1 MLVAFAE
8 PPETSSR
15 GRTLSSSTLVLSTS
29 TSTSTA
35 TTSSSN
41 RNSSSACYLPK
52 WTVVSLNDRPNRFS
66 LFRFVSF
73 FFFGTHFFFRFPRCR
88 HRSNHRFRWPK
99 KDIFKKERQRE
110 REREKCGVIGMRRH
124 PYTTTATLC
133 VLAQVEGEVA
143 GRLSRAGLFR
153 QQNAGRRRRRRLRVD
168 VGGGRRR
175 NARRKRR
182 RRRRRRR
189 MKEGR

>member
-73 FFFGTHFFFRFPRCR
+73 FFLEPIFFFAFPDAATVPTTVP
-88 HRSNHRFRWPK
+88 SLAK
-99 KDIFKKERQRE
+99 KR
-110 REREKCGVIGMRRH
+110 
-124 PYTTTATLC
+124 Y
-133 VLAQVEGEVA
+133 
-143 GRLSRAGLFR
+143 
-153 QQNAGRRRRRRLRVD
+153 
-168 VGGGRRR
+168 
-175 NARRKRR
+175 
-182 RRRRRRR
+182 
-189 MKEGR
+189 

>member
-88 HRSNHRFRWPK
+88 HRSNHRSIVGQK
-99 KDIFKKERQRE
+99 KILKKERQRE
-110 REREKCGVIGMRRH
+110 RERNAASLACAAIPTRQRRPCVSLRWWKEKSPDDFLERGFSANKTPAVVVVVGCASTLAVDAVGMR
-124 PYTTTATLC
+124 
-133 VLAQVEGEVA
+133 VA
-143 GRLSRAGLFR
+143 KEEEEE
-153 QQNAGRRRRRRLRVD
+153 
-168 VGGGRRR
+168 GGG
-175 NARRKRR
+175 
-182 RRRRRRR
+182 
-189 MKEGR
+189 GG

>member
-73 FFFGTHFFFRFPRCR
+73 FFLEPIFFFAFPDAATVPTTV
-88 HRSNHRFRWPK
+88 FVGQK
-99 KDIFKKERQRE
+99 KIFLKKRDRE
-110 REREKCGVIGMRRH
+110 RERERNAASLACAAIPTRQRRPCVSLRRWKEKSPDDFLERGFSANKTPAVVVVVGCASTLAVDAVGMR
-124 PYTTTATLC
+124 
-133 VLAQVEGEVA
+133 VA
-143 GRLSRAGLFR
+143 KEEEEE
-153 QQNAGRRRRRRLRVD
+153 
-168 VGGGRRR
+168 GGG
-175 NARRKRR
+175 
-182 RRRRRRR
+182 
-189 MKEGR
+189 G